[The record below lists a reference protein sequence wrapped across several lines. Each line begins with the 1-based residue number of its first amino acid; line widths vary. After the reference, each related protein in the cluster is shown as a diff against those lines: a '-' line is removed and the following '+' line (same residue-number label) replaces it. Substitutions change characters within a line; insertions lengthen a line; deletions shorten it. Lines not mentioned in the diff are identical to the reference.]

1 MKSRGVEI
9 SSCELEI
16 VTPRP
21 GGPGGFQVQVVIIKI
36 LYIKFLWEVELK
48 GQFLLYK
55 H

>member
-16 VTPRP
+16 VTPRARP
-21 GGPGGFQVQVVIIKI
+21 GGVIIKI